1 MCPKPEKCVQTVAEL
16 EQNMRRGQGPN
27 QEHTGSKQGPKL
39 VKRHVNK
46 PYTKRYFTKLDWA
59 GGAMAHVGLN
69 VAPPLC
75 TDIRY

>member
-1 MCPKPEKCVQTVAEL
+1 
-16 EQNMRRGQGPN
+16 MRWGQGPN

-46 PYTKRYFTKLDWA
+46 PYTKGHFTKLDWA

-69 VAPPLC
+69 VAPPLLELPLVY
-75 TDIRY
+75 IMHLYLFS